1 MVKEYKNYIQGMY
14 TYYDEQIQAIVSIL
28 SIAYKEQFDCNI
40 SEYENLLRI
49 YLNEREKYKG
59 GIIYV

>member
-1 MVKEYKNYIQGMY
+1 MAKEYQNYKQRMY

-28 SIAYKEQFDCNI
+28 SSAYKEQFDCNI
-40 SEYENLLRI
+40 PEYENLLRI

-59 GIIYV
+59 V